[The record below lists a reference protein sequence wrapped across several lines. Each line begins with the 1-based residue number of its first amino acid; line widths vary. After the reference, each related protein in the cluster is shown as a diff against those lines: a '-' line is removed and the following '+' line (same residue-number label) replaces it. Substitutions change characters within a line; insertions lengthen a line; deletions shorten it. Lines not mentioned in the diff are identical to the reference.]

1 MFYNMFFGDCWENVT
16 VRKAKSGGFECNDGK
31 EREKLFA
38 FVCISKGN
46 YRNTKPE
53 EAMQYNEG
61 PHIIM

>member
-16 VRKAKSGGFECNDGK
+16 VRKAESGGFERTDGR

-38 FVCISKGN
+38 FVCILKEN